1 MCEALEVSKN
11 AFYNWLKD
19 RQSERKSFRKVLGY
33 EIQKIYNLS
42 DQSYGSPRITIELE
56 KIGYKV
62 SRPLVAKIMFEQGLR
77 SCLRPKFVVTTD
89 SGHKL
94 PVAENILNREFQ
106 VNELGTVWVSDI
118 TYIRVNSD
126 WVYLTTVIDLAD
138 RKVIGWCVSDDMTT
152 ENTVVKA
159 WNKAINN
166 RQIGESLLFH
176 SDRGVQYASNKFR
189 RILKFNKKVTQS
201 MSRKGNC
208 WDNAVAESFFKT
220 IKHEKLNRYKFS
232 SIEQVRQVV
241 FEYIE
246 RWYNRMRIH
255 SSLGYKTPL
264 EKELELI
271 ANKLKNVA

>member
-1 MCEALEVSKN
+1 MCKILEVSKN

-33 EIQKIYNLS
+33 EIQRIYNLS
-42 DQSYGSPRITIELE
+42 EQTYGSPRITEELQ

-62 SRPLVAKIMFEQGLR
+62 SRPLVAKIMVEQGLR
-77 SCLRPKFVVTTD
+77 SCLRAKFVVTTD

-118 TYIRVNSD
+118 TYIKVNSD

-138 RKVIGWCVSDDMTT
+138 RKVIGWSVSNDMTT
-152 ENTVVKA
+152 ENTVINA

-166 RQIGESLLFH
+166 RPIGENLLFH
-176 SDRGVQYASNKFR
+176 SDRGVQYASNKFTS
-189 RILKFNKKVTQS
+189 ILKFHRKVTQS

-220 IKHEKLNRYKFS
+220 IKHEKLNRYKFR
-232 SIEQVRQVV
+232 SIEQVRKVV

-255 SSLGYKTPL
+255 SSLGYKSPL
-264 EKELELI
+264 EKERELI
-271 ANKLKNVA
+271 KAKLNNVA